1 MKMRRLIKLVRAM
14 QSLPDDVMNN
24 NPFMNVPDC
33 SPFLGLV
40 SIVAEKI
47 PALKKHYNYD
57 RYDDSKWE
65 QALTDYLG
73 DDLAGWAGRN
83 SELWGN
89 EMGYFIYSSG
99 VSFYPSFSSSPVR
112 FIANYHIVYHLLRTC
127 IRWKCLTFVE
137 KINLYLLEQ

>member
-1 MKMRRLIKLVRAM
+1 MKMRRLIKLVRVM
-14 QSLPDDVMNN
+14 QALPDNVMDR

-47 PALKKHYNYD
+47 PALKRRYKYD
-57 RYDDSKWE
+57 EYDDSKWE

-73 DDLAGWAGRN
+73 DDLASWAGRN

-89 EMGYFIYSSG
+89 EMGYSIYATG
-99 VSFYPSFSSSPVR
+99 TLFYIAFNSSPVR
-112 FIANYHIVYHLLRTC
+112 FFANYHIVYQLIRT
-127 IRWKCLTFVE
+127 IHAWNLLTFRE
-137 KINLYLLEQ
+137 KISLNL